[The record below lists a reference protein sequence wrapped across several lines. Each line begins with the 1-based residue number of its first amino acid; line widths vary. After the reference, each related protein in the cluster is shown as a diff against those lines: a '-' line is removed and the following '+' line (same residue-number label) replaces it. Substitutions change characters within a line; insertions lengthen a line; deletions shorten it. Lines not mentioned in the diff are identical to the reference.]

1 MEVSLPYGRQT
12 VSGVLPENWKVE
24 EIFFNKE
31 KKKPKPVFSP
41 EKMLNQFL
49 DRPVNCEPFDK
60 IFSTKK
66 SVAVVVPDKTRKS
79 GVKALLPIVLSRLE
93 KLGIHEN
100 GVKIIFATGIHP
112 GQTEEQ
118 KRAIV
123 GDVIYER
130 FECVDHDP
138 RGELERA
145 GEIDGNPLMLNAHV
159 VRADGL
165 IVIGG
170 VKLHYLAGFGGG
182 RKAIM
187 PGVASREDCVN
198 FHGLCI
204 NPAGKGWHPNSKTG
218 VLKGNPMHE
227 RALAAA
233 RAAGVDFMVNTVVD
247 DSEKILFVNAGD
259 VEESF
264 LDACKFARGYQMVPL
279 TGRADVVIAS
289 CGGYPADINFIQAHK
304 SLDSAYHALKPGGV
318 LFLVAECAEG
328 IGNEEF
334 LKWLDFSSPDDMEGA
349 LRKKF
354 VINGYTAYA
363 TREKT
368 RNCRVVMLTELEGEN
383 VKRMGMTP
391 VSSFEEGL
399 KLCVELCADLAGKGE
414 IKTYLIREA
423 GILFP
428 DAV

>member
-1 MEVSLPYGRQT
+1 MEVSLPYGRHEAI
-12 VSGVLPENWKVE
+12 GFLPENWKVE
-24 EIFFNKE
+24 EIFPNKA
-31 KKKPKPVFSP
+31 KPIFSP
-41 EKMLNQFL
+41 EKMLNGFL
-49 DRPVNCEPFDK
+49 DRPVNCKPFDK
-60 IFSTKK
+60 IFSGKK

-79 GVKALLPIVLSRLE
+79 GVKALLPVVLSRLE
-93 KLGIHEN
+93 KLGVHEN
-100 GVKIIFATGIHP
+100 DVKIVFATGIHP

-123 GDVIYER
+123 GDVIYKR
-130 FECVDHDP
+130 IECVDHDP
-138 RGELERA
+138 RGELEKA
-145 GEIDGNPLMLNAHV
+145 GEIDGIPLMLNASV
-159 VRADGL
+159 ARADGL

-198 FHGLCI
+198 FHGLCMD
-204 NPAGKGWHPNSKTG
+204 PAGKGRYSNSKTG

-233 RAAGVDFMVNTVVD
+233 RAADVDFMVNTVVNA
-247 DSEKILFVNAGD
+247 SERILFVNAGD
-259 VEESF
+259 VEKSF
-264 LDACKFARGYQMVPL
+264 LDACEFARGYQTVPV

-328 IGNEEF
+328 IGNDEF
-334 LKWLDFSSPDDMEGA
+334 LEWFDYAFPDEMEGA

-354 VINGYTAYA
+354 VISGHTAYA

-368 RNCRVVMLTELEGEN
+368 RNCRVVMLTELESED
-383 VKRMGMTP
+383 VKRMGMSP
-391 VSSFEEGL
+391 VSSFGEGL

-423 GILFP
+423 GVLYP
-428 DAV
+428 DAD